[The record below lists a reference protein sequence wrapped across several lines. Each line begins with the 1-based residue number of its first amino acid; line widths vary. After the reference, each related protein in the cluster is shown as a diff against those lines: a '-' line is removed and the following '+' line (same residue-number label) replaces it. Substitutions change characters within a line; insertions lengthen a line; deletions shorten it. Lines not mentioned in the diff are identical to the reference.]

1 MGRIVVGVD
10 ESAGAAAALHWA
22 VREAEVRGWSLTAV
36 LAWGFL
42 DQHHAIVG
50 EPFDPSYGEA
60 DARAALDSII
70 GAAVGTARAATVE
83 QKVVNDLAARALI
96 DAPTERTCSSSGRGA
111 SAACRQSCS
120 DR

>member
-1 MGRIVVGVD
+1 MGRIAVGVD
-10 ESAGAAAALHWA
+10 ESDGAAAALRWA
-22 VREAEVRGWSLTAV
+22 VREAEVRGWSLTAI

-70 GAAVGTARAATVE
+70 AAVVGTRV
-83 QKVVNDLAARALI
+83 
-96 DAPTERTCSSSGRGA
+96 PGSSSRKSSTTSRLA
-111 SAACRQSCS
+111 R
-120 DR
+120 